1 MKLEMMV
8 EDCAE
13 MTLMQKTL
21 LLLLLLLLKTTGGL
35 LERGLQ
41 LAFSQLALI
50 TKTIFRPTLELFT
63 CRIGFQLLH

>member
-1 MKLEMMV
+1 MMV

-13 MTLMQKTL
+13 MTLMQKT
-21 LLLLLLLLKTTGGL
+21 LLLLLKTTGGL